1 MKKKC
6 ANSEVRSTD
15 ATTPTLYFSLKK
27 KNSSTSTSPS
37 LSVIF
42 CYKPIAFSVE
52 FSFGPV
58 SGYGTVSPTCSVT
71 ALLLVAKTDLLTLAF
86 ALPKPRSLE
95 DLLHELFKGTLDAIF
110 GLCTGLCAKEGVSKQ
125 QKSLNTKKEQNTLR
139 SANIQIQY
147 FIFFSFLF
155 FYLSKSLMT
164 HKINRLM

>member
-1 MKKKC
+1 MKYDRWLKKKC

-86 ALPKPRSLE
+86 ALPKPWSLE

-125 QKSLNTKKEQNTLR
+125 QKSLNTKKNKTPCVVLIFKY
-139 SANIQIQY
+139 NILY
-147 FIFFSFLF
+147 FFPFYFFICPHL
-155 FYLSKSLMT
+155 
-164 HKINRLM
+164 